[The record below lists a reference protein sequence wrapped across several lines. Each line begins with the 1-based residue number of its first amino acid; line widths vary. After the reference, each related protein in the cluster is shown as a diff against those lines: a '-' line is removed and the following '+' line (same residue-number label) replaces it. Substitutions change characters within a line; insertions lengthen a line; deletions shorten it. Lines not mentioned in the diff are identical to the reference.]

1 MLNTRH
7 DSAGALL
14 TIDLDAIRAN
24 YRLLREK
31 LGGTACAA
39 VIKADAYGLGAD
51 HVAPA
56 LAADGCGDF
65 FVAHLDEA
73 IALRSHVPAEAEIF
87 VLHGSPSGVEAD
99 FVAHRV
105 IPVLNS
111 LGQVDAWAA
120 LARSLGHRIPAVVQ
134 VDTGMSRL
142 GLSGRELDT
151 VTDDP
156 GRLDGIDL
164 RYVMSHLACAE
175 QQNHELN
182 ALQLANF
189 RAARTRLPAAPAS
202 FSNSSGIFLG
212 QEYHFDLARPGAAL
226 YGVTPVAGQPN
237 PLRSVVRLQARV
249 IQVREI
255 EAGARVGYGGTW
267 TAPGPRR
274 IATISVGYADGFLR
288 SLGNRAKAFY
298 CGTALPVV
306 GVVSMDTMTLDV
318 TALPEHGLEP
328 GHLVDLIGSDNPVD
342 AVAEAAGTIGYE
354 ILTSLGGRY
363 FRTYLGG

>member
-7 DSAGALL
+7 ASAGALL
-14 TIDLDAIRAN
+14 TVDLDAIRAN

-39 VIKADAYGLGAD
+39 VVKADAYGLGAD
-51 HVAPA
+51 RVAPA
-56 LAADGCGDF
+56 LAADGCTNF
-65 FVAHLDEA
+65 FTAHLDEA
-73 IALRSHVPAEAEIF
+73 IALRTHVPAQAEVF
-87 VLHGSPSGVEAD
+87 VLHGSPAGVEAD
-99 FVAHRV
+99 FVEHRV
-105 IPVLNS
+105 VPVLNS
-111 LGQVDAWAA
+111 LEQIDAWTA
-120 LARSLGHRIPAVVQ
+120 LARRLGHKLPAVVQ

-142 GLSGRELDT
+142 GLSKRELDT
-151 VTDDP
+151 VADDP

-175 QQNHELN
+175 QQSHELN

-189 RAARTRLPAAPAS
+189 RAARARLPAAPAS
-202 FSNSSGIFLG
+202 FSNSSGVFLG
-212 QEYHFDLARPGAAL
+212 QDYHFGLARPGAAL
-226 YGVTPVAGQPN
+226 YGVAPVAGQPN

-255 EAGARVGYGGTW
+255 EAGARVGYGGRW
-267 TAPGPRR
+267 TAPGPAR
-274 IATISVGYADGFLR
+274 IATVSTGYADGFLR
-288 SLGNRAKAFY
+288 SLGNRAKAY
-298 CGTALPVV
+298 HGDAALPVV
-306 GVVSMDTMTLDV
+306 GVVSMDTITLDA
-318 TALPEHGLEP
+318 TGLPGPGLEP
-328 GHLVDLIGSDNPVD
+328 GALVDLIGEHNPVD

>member
-7 DSAGALL
+7 ASAGALL
-14 TIDLDAIRAN
+14 TIDLDATRAN

-39 VIKADAYGLGAD
+39 VVKADAYGLGAD
-51 HVAPA
+51 RVAPA
-56 LAADGCGDF
+56 LAADGCTNF

-73 IALRSHVPAEAEIF
+73 IALRPHVPSEADVF
-87 VLHGSPSGVEAD
+87 VLHGSPAEVEAD
-99 FVAHRV
+99 FVAHRL

-111 LGQVDAWAA
+111 LSQIDAWTS
-120 LARSLGHRIPAVVQ
+120 LARSLSRKLPAVLQ

-142 GLSGRELDT
+142 GLSKRELDT
-151 VTDDP
+151 VAADP
-156 GRLDGIDL
+156 HRLDGIDL

-182 ALQLANF
+182 AFQLANF
-189 RAARTRLPAAPAS
+189 RAARARLPAAPAS
-202 FSNSSGIFLG
+202 FSNSSGVFLG
-212 QEYHFDLARPGAAL
+212 SDYHFDLARPGAAL
-226 YGVTPVAGQPN
+226 YGVAPVAGQPN

-255 EAGARVGYGGTW
+255 EAGARVGYGGRW
-267 TAPGPRR
+267 TAPRPCR
-274 IATISVGYADGFLR
+274 IATVSTGYADGFLR
-288 SLGNRAKAFY
+288 SLGNRAKAY
-298 CGTALPVV
+298 RGATALPVV
-306 GVVSMDTMTLDV
+306 GVVSMDTITLDV
-318 TALPEHGLEP
+318 TGLPEQGLEP
-328 GHLVDLIGSDNPVD
+328 GQLVDLIGEHNPVD
-342 AVAEAAGTIGYE
+342 AVADAAGTIGYE

>member
-7 DSAGALL
+7 ASAGALL
-14 TIDLDAIRAN
+14 TVNLDAIRAN

-39 VIKADAYGLGAD
+39 VVKADAYGLGAD
-51 HVAPA
+51 RVAPA
-56 LAADGCGDF
+56 LAADGCTNF
-65 FVAHLDEA
+65 FTAHLDEA
-73 IALRSHVPAEAEIF
+73 IALRPHVPTETEVF
-87 VLHGSPSGVEAD
+87 VLHGSPAGVEVD
-99 FVAHRV
+99 FVEHRV
-105 IPVLNS
+105 IPVVNS
-111 LGQVDAWAA
+111 LEQIDAWAA
-120 LARSLGHRIPAVVQ
+120 LARRLGRKLPAVVQ

-142 GLSGRELDT
+142 GLSKHELDT
-151 VTDDP
+151 VADDP

-175 QQNHELN
+175 QQSHELN

-189 RAARTRLPAAPAS
+189 RAARARLPAAPAS
-202 FSNSSGIFLG
+202 FSNSSGVFLG
-212 QEYHFDLARPGAAL
+212 QDYHFDLARPGAAL
-226 YGVTPVAGQPN
+226 YGVAPVAGQPN

-255 EAGARVGYGGTW
+255 EAGARVGYGGRW
-267 TAPGPRR
+267 TAPGPAR
-274 IATISVGYADGFLR
+274 IATVSTGYADGFLR
-288 SLGNRAKAFY
+288 SLGNRAKAYF
-298 CGTALPVV
+298 GDAALPVV
-306 GVVSMDTMTLDV
+306 GVVSMDTITLDA
-318 TALPEHGLEP
+318 TGLPGQGLEP
-328 GHLVDLIGSDNPVD
+328 GALVDLIGEHNPVD

>member
-7 DSAGALL
+7 ASAGALL

-39 VIKADAYGLGAD
+39 VVKADAYGLGAD
-51 HVAPA
+51 RVAPA
-56 LAADGCGDF
+56 LAADGCTNF

-73 IALRSHVPAEAEIF
+73 IALHPHVPAEADIF

-111 LGQVDAWAA
+111 LEQVDAWTG
-120 LARSLGHRIPAVVQ
+120 LARSLGRRLPAVLQ

-142 GLSGRELDT
+142 GLSSRELDT
-151 VTDDP
+151 VAADP
-156 GRLDGIDL
+156 DRLDGIDL

-175 QQNHELN
+175 QQSHELN
-182 ALQLANF
+182 SRQLANF
-189 RAARTRLPAAPAS
+189 RAARALLPTAAAS
-202 FSNSSGIFLG
+202 FSNSSGIFLSPDF
-212 QEYHFDLARPGAAL
+212 HFDLARPGAAL
-226 YGVTPVAGQPN
+226 YGVAPVVGQPN
-237 PLRSVVRLQARV
+237 PLHSVVRLQARV
-249 IQVREI
+249 IQVREV
-255 EAGARVGYGGTW
+255 EAGARIGYGGTW

-274 IATISVGYADGFLR
+274 IATVSAGYADGYLR
-288 SLGNRAKAFY
+288 SLGNRAKAWRY
-298 CGTALPVV
+298 GTALPVV
-306 GVVSMDTMTLDV
+306 GVVSMDTITLDV
-318 TALPEHGLEP
+318 TDLPGHGLEP
-328 GHLVDLIGSDNPVD
+328 GHLVDLIGEHNPVD
-342 AVAEAAGTIGYE
+342 ALAEAAGTIGYE